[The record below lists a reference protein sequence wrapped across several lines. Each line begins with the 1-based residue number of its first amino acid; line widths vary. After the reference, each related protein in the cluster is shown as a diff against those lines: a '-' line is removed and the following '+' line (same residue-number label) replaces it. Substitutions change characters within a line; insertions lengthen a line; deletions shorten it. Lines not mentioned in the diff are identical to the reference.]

1 MQTERAQSEVVGMIL
16 LVAIVV
22 VAVSSVGYVLFV
34 SFDDPGEP
42 ATEVNA
48 TANVSALELTHTA
61 GEPIP
66 VDELRVVVRTD
77 TEEGRAPF
85 TDGSIGSGDFAVGDR
100 WTADW
105 TTLGID
111 PTPDEQVDVVLVHDP
126 SNSVVYRGTVVA
138 G

>member
-1 MQTERAQSEVVGMIL
+1 MIL

-22 VAVSSVGYVLFV
+22 IAVSTIGSVLFL
-34 SFDDPGEP
+34 SLDEPSEP

-48 TANVSALELTHTA
+48 TANETALELTHTA
-61 GEPIP
+61 GEPIAA
-66 VDELRVVVRTD
+66 DELRVVVRNGTD
-77 TEEGRAPF
+77 EGRAAF
-85 TDGSIGSGDFAVGDR
+85 TDGSIATGDFAVGDR

-111 PTPDEQVDVVLVHDP
+111 PIPGEQVKVVLVHDP